1 MCSRRRKAPS
11 VPASLQRSASASN
24 RRFSLP
30 ENWRRL
36 AIATTSGSRR
46 APSPEAISPAP
57 SATASEP
64 DNPFREDFTNE
75 VMFMSTCTLNCPR
88 QVSHLTLARGD
99 PGRGRTKTGY
109 FWTMARDDRPFG
121 GTDPP
126 AVAYTYAPGRGAVH
140 LHTLLKHYRGIV
152 QCDGYAPYKK
162 LPDDAITLAFCWAHV
177 RRGFFEIARKGNA
190 PIATQALLRIAALY
204 RIEETIRGKNAEQ
217 RRAVR
222 RTQVDR
228 RAKILCVEPIS
239 RYEPQDARRHDQG
252 QMGL

>member
-57 SATASEP
+57 SATASEEEP

-88 QVSHLTLARGD
+88 QGSHLTLARGG
-99 PGRGRTKTGY
+99 PLLYICAFEKNR
-109 FWTMARDDRPFG
+109 AL
-121 GTDPP
+121 
-126 AVAYTYAPGRGAVH
+126 H
-140 LHTLLKHYRGIV
+140 L
-152 QCDGYAPYKK
+152 
-162 LPDDAITLAFCWAHV
+162 F
-177 RRGFFEIARKGNA
+177 
-190 PIATQALLRIAALY
+190 
-204 RIEETIRGKNAEQ
+204 
-217 RRAVR
+217 
-222 RTQVDR
+222 
-228 RAKILCVEPIS
+228 S
-239 RYEPQDARRHDQG
+239 R
-252 QMGL
+252 